1 VVSNEKVTYALLA
14 KKFSCFL
21 GELSTKMKLTNPF
34 NGLLEA
40 KKKKTLVARFLAQQ
54 LLAIFES

>member
-14 KKFSCFL
+14 KKLSCFL

-34 NGLLEA
+34 NGLLEV
-40 KKKKTLVARFLAQQ
+40 KKKKK
-54 LLAIFES
+54 LLLPNS